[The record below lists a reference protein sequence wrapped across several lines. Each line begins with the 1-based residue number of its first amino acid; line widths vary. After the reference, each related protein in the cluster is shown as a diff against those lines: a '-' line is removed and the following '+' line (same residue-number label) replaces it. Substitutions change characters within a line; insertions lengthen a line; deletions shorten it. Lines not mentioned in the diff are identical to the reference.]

1 MTADKN
7 APATV
12 TRPGADH
19 QETPPMATQTI
30 PATANGN
37 GAQPASPFPVDSFKD
52 AAPLLRRPFDLHAV
66 QFRALEGTKGER
78 LNCAAYV
85 TARTVTDRLN
95 LVCPGLWSDH
105 YEPVPGG
112 MRCDLT
118 IDGLT
123 RSDVGWSAGVANAMA
138 LKTLYS
144 DAFKRAAV
152 KFGVGVS
159 LYALPQL
166 VLYVDKSHAWAKA
179 TAEKDRYGNTK
190 YRYGITPSGMS
201 ELRAR
206 YERWLHVQISFGE
219 ALGHGH
225 VEGSADPED
234 EGKAEEDVGTAL
246 ASEGD
251 IKVLKDAA
259 KGLRWSQVRMCFV
272 AAGVPVPDKARD
284 CFATVGQSAVA
295 GLAKEL
301 RAAARRPAS

>member
-1 MTADKN
+1 
-7 APATV
+7 
-12 TRPGADH
+12 
-19 QETPPMATQTI
+19 MATQTL

-37 GAQPASPFPVDSFKD
+37 GASTSPFPVDSFKD
-52 AAPLLRRPFDLHAV
+52 AAPHLRRPFDLYAV

-105 YEPVPGG
+105 YELVPGG

-118 IDGLT
+118 VDGLT
-123 RSDVGWSAGVANAMA
+123 RSDVGWSAGTANAMA

-159 LYALPQL
+159 LYALPHL
-166 VLYVDKSHAWAKA
+166 VLYVDKKHAWAKA
-179 TAEKDRYGNTK
+179 LPEKDKWGNQK
-190 YRYGITPSGMS
+190 FRYGITPSGMS

-206 YERWLHVQISFGE
+206 YERWLAVQMSFGE
-219 ALGHGH
+219 ALAHGH
-225 VEGSADPED
+225 VEGSVDPED
-234 EGKAEEDVGTAL
+234 EGKVEEPDGTAL

-251 IKVLKDAA
+251 IKTLKEAA
-259 KGLRWSQVRMCFV
+259 KGLLWSQVRMCFV

-284 CFATVGQSAVA
+284 CFVHVGQPAVA

-301 RAAARRPAS
+301 RSAARRPS